1 MQLHLA
7 DSVIIMHCFRN
18 VNPYFY
24 YCVVYVLQEMELLFA
39 DIMMICIVS
48 EIINPAAY
56 FYYRAVNLFSEME
69 LLFADIMLICVV
81 SKRMMKQHL
90 ADIVLLMYSIRNN
103 KSNCIFL
110 LLCRLLLEMELT
122 L

>member
-1 MQLHLA
+1 MQLHFA

-24 YCVVYVLQEMELLFA
+24 YCVVYVLQ
-39 DIMMICIVS
+39 
-48 EIINPAAY
+48 
-56 FYYRAVNLFSEME
+56 EME